1 MSLLALR
8 MYVSERMNKTPVYPL
23 TCISTMVNKAEYIRR
38 YKKIHREKTGVDLS
52 NQEAIDLFEKLTT
65 LVSVIYRSIPKE

>member
-1 MSLLALR
+1 
-8 MYVSERMNKTPVYPL
+8 
-23 TCISTMVNKAEYIRR
+23 MVNKAEYIRR